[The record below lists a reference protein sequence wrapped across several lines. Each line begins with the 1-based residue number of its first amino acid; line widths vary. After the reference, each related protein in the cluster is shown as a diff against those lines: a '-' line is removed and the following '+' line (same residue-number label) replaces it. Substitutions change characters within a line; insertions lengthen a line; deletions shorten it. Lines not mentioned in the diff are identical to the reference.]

1 MKLVSLEAANFRGI
15 RSASVAFSAGLN
27 VLHGPNDL
35 GKSTLAE
42 AIRAALLVPTKST
55 QGKSYVRWDTGT
67 AARVVLTFEEGGKL
81 WRVRKTF
88 GSGYQSVL
96 EQSESLDP
104 PKFHE
109 IAHGGGVEGALRDLL
124 SWGIAPPGGKGQ
136 PTKPTSYLVT
146 ALLCRQGE
154 VRSIFDASLADDRD
168 HTGKALVT
176 SALGVLAK
184 EPLVA
189 RIVERLTER
198 VDAIFT
204 PGEKFKK
211 SADSPLV
218 RLQEQLKLKEDRLR
232 ALKDADLRGK
242 AIEERVVTLQSE
254 RLQLLEQTQAAEAT
268 WRAAKEREARA
279 TARASL
285 QKAIDDCTR
294 SLASSDGLMSE
305 LDVLHANLATA
316 LVGLDALKAEK
327 SGTAAKLKATQEL
340 MQTASEEVARASA
353 AEAQSGQMAE
363 AAIQQRRAEL
373 EGQRVSVEALLK
385 DIASA
390 ERAVG
395 ERASLERA
403 CHDWTATAG
412 RTSDQIIAAQRALDH
427 ATLTE
432 RFHDLAEKQTV
443 ADRLLA
449 TYQSAQSRESEAV
462 VRLRSAEQALTE
474 AIARRD
480 GPDAGAH
487 PDVQRAQAEL
497 DLLRDVELRLKIQS
511 VRDQVRD
518 LEAHEGRA
526 TECRDRAF
534 AHRSRASQIEQ
545 ELAGRVLPT
554 KEQIGSWRKLDVDLA
569 QTPTPA
575 ATVRSSPLVPVAAGA
590 GAGLIVALLVRLVVA
605 LSTLVTILAAVTA
618 AVIVGLAIWTVL
630 RSKARSDEEALE
642 SRRRLSDRWDLEV
655 LPSLRE
661 ARLPDLAAYES
672 ALTDMDRRRTEA
684 QQLRLEAQK
693 DDLQAAAASLA
704 AASLQG
710 RLAELAALESQTFVR
725 DAAADIAAVEEFGS
739 HLPTVRQRI
748 DDGERLLGSLRLRAR
763 QAADDEVLAATER
776 LNAQQLAH
784 DALIKEVASSR
795 AQFEVA
801 GEQCDPRSLVDVR
814 QQLDAL
820 GSADGALLT
829 AADARADVDR
839 ARRDAAEASTRAAML
854 RAQLDAIRPEAD
866 RLVSLVG
873 EDPTSAR
880 LTAEAHLA
888 ELFEQLAG
896 LESAPGQATLADAEA
911 LADARQRRAALETR
925 LANDNQTLDSVTTAL
940 SEAETAVADI
950 RTEIASKQGELKTI
964 DRVALEATRRAALED
979 PVFQVPDVD
988 GLPLATAVE
997 AFEELK
1003 RKLEDC
1009 DGRLNAAKGQLHLVA
1024 GHVGAEQLAQQE
1036 EAVKYASD
1044 EVIDREQNEK
1054 AALYLL
1060 KAIQEAEA
1068 ARTSHLGRTL
1078 AGPVTETFRALTGG
1092 RYGQLGLDP
1101 DLKTDGIASVG
1112 APRDVSELSVGT
1124 REQLATLIR
1133 LAVAGHLRTSLIL
1146 DDQLVHSDEERLR
1159 WFREKLRASVVNH
1172 EHQVIV
1178 FTCRPGDYLQD
1189 GGTGGDDPSV
1199 AVVDLH
1205 AAISSVTPLL
1215 LPSHEASAQ
1224 QIG

>member
-1 MKLVSLEAANFRGI
+1 MRLVSLEVANFRGI
-15 RSASVAFSAGLN
+15 RAASVAFSAGLN

-55 QGKSYVRWDTGT
+55 QGRSYVRWDTGE
-67 AARVVLTFEEGGKL
+67 AARVVLTFEDGGKL

-96 EQSESLDP
+96 DQSESLDA

-109 IAHGGGVEGALRDLL
+109 IAHGGGVEGTLRELL

-154 VRSIFDASLADDRD
+154 VQSIFDASLADDRD
-168 HTGKALVT
+168 VTGKALVT

-189 RIVERLTER
+189 RIVDLLTER

-232 ALKDADLRGK
+232 DLRDADLRGK
-242 AIEERVVTLQSE
+242 AIEERVVTLQAE
-254 RLQLLEQTQAAEAT
+254 RLQLLEQTQAAELT
-268 WRAAKEREARA
+268 WRAAKDREARA
-279 TARASL
+279 VTRASL
-285 QKAIDDCTR
+285 QKVIDDCTR
-294 SLASSDGLMSE
+294 SLAFSAGLMSD
-305 LDVLHANLATA
+305 LDVLQANLANA
-316 LVGLDALKAEK
+316 LVRLEGLKAER
-327 SGTAAKLKATQEL
+327 SVAAAGLDVTREL
-340 MQTASEEVARASA
+340 LQAASEEVVRASE
-353 AEAQSGQMAE
+353 AEAQSGQLAA

-373 EGQRVSVEALLK
+373 ERRRVSVEALLK

-390 ERAVG
+390 ERAIG

-403 CHDWTATAG
+403 FDDWTAKAG
-412 RTSDQIIAAQRALDH
+412 KGSDQILAAQRALDH

-432 RFHDLAEKQTV
+432 RFRELAETQTV
-443 ADRLLA
+443 ADRLIA
-449 TYQSAQSRESEAV
+449 TYQHAQSRESEAV
-462 VRLRSAEQALTE
+462 VTVRLAEQALAG
-474 AIARRD
+474 AIARRAAV
-480 GPDAGAH
+480 DAGAH
-487 PDVQRAQAEL
+487 PDIERAQAEL
-497 DLLRDVELRLKIQS
+497 DRLRAGELRLKSQS
-511 VRDQVRD
+511 VRDQIRD

-526 TECRDRAF
+526 MACRDRAF

-554 KEQIGSWRKLDVDLA
+554 REQIASWRKLEVDLS

-575 ATVRSSPLVPVAAGA
+575 AAARPSPLVPVAAGA
-590 GAGLIVALLVRLVVA
+590 GAALIVALVVTLVVA
-605 LSTLVTILAAVTA
+605 LSPLDTTLAAVIA
-618 AVIVGLAIWTVL
+618 FVAVGLATWIVL
-630 RSKARSDEEALE
+630 RNRARADDEAFEI
-642 SRRRLSDRWDLEV
+642 RRRLSDRWAMEV

-661 ARLPDLAAYES
+661 ARLPDLAAYEGVL
-672 ALTDMDRRRTEA
+672 ADMERRRTEA
-684 QQLRLEAQK
+684 QQLRLEAEK
-693 DDLQAAAASLA
+693 DDLQAAASSQA

-710 RLAELAALESQTFVR
+710 RRAELAALEGPTFDR
-725 DAAADIAAVEEFGS
+725 DSAAAAEEFGG

-748 DDGERLLGSLRLRAR
+748 DDGEKRLEALRLRAR
-763 QAADDEVLAATER
+763 QTADDEVREATEK
-776 LNAQQLAH
+776 LKEQQSAH
-784 DALIKEVASSR
+784 DALINEVASSR
-795 AQFEVA
+795 AQSEVA
-801 GEQCDPRSLVDVR
+801 SERCDPRALIDVR
-814 QQLDAL
+814 QQLDTL
-820 GSADGALLT
+820 GTTDASPLT
-829 AADARADVDR
+829 IADASAGVERAKS
-839 ARRDAAEASTRAAML
+839 DASEASTRAAML
-854 RAQLDAIRPEAD
+854 RAQLDATRPEVARLVALVGEEPASARLMAEAD
-866 RLVSLVG
+866 RAQVL
-873 EDPTSAR
+873 
-880 LTAEAHLA
+880 
-888 ELFEQLAG
+888 EQLAG
-896 LESAPGQATLADAEA
+896 LESAPEQATLADGGA
-911 LADARQRRAALETR
+911 LANARQGRAELETR
-925 LANDNQTLDSVTTAL
+925 LENDNQALESVTAAL
-940 SEAETAVADI
+940 SKAEAAVTHI

-964 DRVALEATRRAALED
+964 DRAALESKRQAALED
-979 PVFQVPDVD
+979 PVFRVPDVD
-988 GLPLATAVE
+988 GGPLATAVE
-997 AFEELK
+997 ALQGLK
-1003 RKLEDC
+1003 RRLEEC

-1024 GHVGAEQLAQQE
+1024 GHVGAELLAQQE
-1036 EAVKYASD
+1036 EAVQYAND

-1101 DLKTDGIASVG
+1101 DLKTDGIAAVG
-1112 APRDVSELSVGT
+1112 APREVSELSVGT

-1133 LAVAGHLRTSLIL
+1133 LAVAGHLKTALIL
-1146 DDQLVHSDEERLR
+1146 DDQLVHSDEQRLK
-1159 WFREKLRASVVNH
+1159 WFRDKLRASAVEH

-1189 GGTGGDDPSV
+1189 GAVAGDDPSV
-1199 AVVDLH
+1199 SVVDLR
-1205 AAISSVTPLL
+1205 AAITSVTPV
-1215 LPSHEASAQ
+1215 PHDVHGASTP